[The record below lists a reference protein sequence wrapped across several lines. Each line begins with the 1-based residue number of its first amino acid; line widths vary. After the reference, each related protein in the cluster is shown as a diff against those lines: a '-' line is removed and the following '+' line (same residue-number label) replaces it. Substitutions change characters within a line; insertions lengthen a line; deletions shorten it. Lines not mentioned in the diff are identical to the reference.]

1 MSTTARSFPR
11 VAIARGVPRA
21 SSSSTRPL
29 PGPARVP
36 SRARVPPR
44 ASASETSTYASK
56 TVVCTREAGK
66 NGALMNAL
74 KARGV
79 RCLELP
85 LVEAVP
91 GDDAE
96 ALPDVLTKERW
107 DWVCVTSPEAAKVF
121 LRGYEAAGRP
131 EGVRVAVVGAAT
143 GRASRRRPHHRHSHS
158 FRPSRRLVP
167 SQEHLGRLGA
177 RHAHPIPPLFRQ
189 NIRQRLGVV
198 PRHRLHQREL

>member
-1 MSTTARSFPR
+1 MSTTARSFP
-11 VAIARGVPRA
+11 ASPSRGASPRELFLDA
-21 SSSSTRPL
+21 PS
-29 PGPARVP
+29 
-36 SRARVPPR
+36 SRARARPESRARPPAR
-44 ASASETSTYASK
+44 ERVRDI
-56 TVVCTREAGK
+56 VVRVENRRVHARGREER
-66 NGALMNAL
+66 GALNAL

-143 GRASRRRPHHRHSHS
+143 GRALAAGAPDALRSKNSSYRRKRRR
-158 FRPSRRLVP
+158 RRW
-167 SQEHLGRLGA
+167 
-177 RHAHPIPPLFRQ
+177 
-189 NIRQRLGVV
+189 
-198 PRHRLHQREL
+198 RESYRANRDH